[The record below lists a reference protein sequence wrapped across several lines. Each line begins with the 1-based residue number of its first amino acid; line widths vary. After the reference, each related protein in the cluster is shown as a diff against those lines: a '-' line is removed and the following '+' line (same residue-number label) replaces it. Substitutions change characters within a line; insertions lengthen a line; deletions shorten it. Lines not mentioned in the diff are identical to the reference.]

1 MTSSSTNPPTDGGS
15 TTVIDCRTC
24 PVRGRLCGD
33 CFVPVLGRMWLEDP
47 AARPQDVPGPTPE
60 ERRSASERTG
70 PALAPLD
77 SDELAAVSAF
87 VRAELIAPEEA
98 RAAGAH
104 VTRSSAVG

>member
-1 MTSSSTNPPTDGGS
+1 MTTSSTNPSTDGGS

-47 AARPQDVPGPTPE
+47 APRPEEVPDRSAQRQPAVSDHPGP
-60 ERRSASERTG
+60 G
-70 PALAPLD
+70 LAPLD

-98 RAAGAH
+98 RGVGAQVTRRSAAG
-104 VTRSSAVG
+104 